1 MPDRMQSPAQHH
13 QRRKEVGIEIIN
25 PKEVAFTNK
34 KRTVLMS
41 TRKLHSWLI
50 YYEPGRRDEMHCHNG
65 DQTFHMIAG
74 ECTMSFPD
82 GGKVVMTPG
91 MSALITGGSF
101 YQLDNTGD
109 GPMVMMGTRSGH
121 KDANQ
126 HILYSTRENKRA
138 KKNAEHAAAHGQPVE

>member
-1 MPDRMQSPAQHH
+1 M
-13 QRRKEVGIEIIN
+13 GIEIIN

-50 YYEPGRRDEMHCHNG
+50 YYPPGKRDEMHCHNG

-82 GGKVVMTPG
+82 GNKVVMTPG

-101 YQLDNTGD
+101 YQLDNTGKE
-109 GPMVMMGTRSGH
+109 PMVMMGTRSGH
-121 KDANQ
+121 KDANM

-138 KKNAEHAAAHGQPVE
+138 QKNAEHAAATGQKVEAVDSIV